1 MAIQIKRVYERP
13 AKGDGFRV
21 LIDHLW
27 PRGMKKEEVA
37 IDEWLKAIAPST
49 ALRKWFSH
57 DPEKWDEFKRRYFS
71 ELDENREA
79 VAKLAEKAK
88 TETVTLVFSSKEERF
103 NNAVA
108 LKEYLENRGQH

>member
-1 MAIQIKRVYERP
+1 MSVHIKRVYEPP
-13 AKGDGFRV
+13 AKEDGFRV

-27 PRGMKKEEVA
+27 PRGMKKEAVA
-37 IDEWLKAIAPST
+37 VDEWLKAVAPST

-57 DPEKWDEFKRRYFS
+57 DPEKWEEFKRRYFL

-79 VAKLAEKAK
+79 VEELAKKSK
-88 TETVTLVFSSKEERF
+88 SETVTLVFSSKEERF

-108 LKEYLENRGQH
+108 LKEYLETRV

>member
-1 MAIQIKRVYERP
+1 MAVQIKRVYERP

-27 PRGMKKEEVA
+27 PRGMKKEDAA

-49 ALRKWFSH
+49 ALRKWFGH
-57 DPEKWDEFKRRYFS
+57 DPEKWEEFKRRYFS
-71 ELDENREA
+71 ELAENREA
-79 VAKLAEKAK
+79 VAKLADRTKA
-88 TETVTLVFSSKEERF
+88 ETVTLVFSSKEERF

-108 LKEYLENRGQH
+108 LKEYLENFR